1 MSKFLLACMLV
12 IGISG
17 CSPSAQHNAAQASD
31 DASIII
37 QNFQSA
43 EIVAHTQGLIPDSDH
58 VFIEQQLATIG
69 QSGKAADACIAN
81 ATNNGAVSVC
91 ITTVLNTVTQINA
104 EGGTYLKSA
113 TAKTDFGLA
122 MTGLEADL
130 QSIET
135 MIGGSK

>member
-1 MSKFLLACMLV
+1 M
-12 IGISG
+12 
-17 CSPSAQHNAAQASD
+17 
-31 DASIII
+31 
-37 QNFQSA
+37 
-43 EIVAHTQGLIPDSDH
+43 IPDSDH